1 MMYRTKIN
9 IYGGTKMDD
18 RLFRNAMGKFAT
30 GVTVIT
36 TEADDV
42 VHGMTANAFMSV
54 SLDPKLVVIS
64 ISHKARMLEK
74 ITTSKRFVVN
84 ILSDEQ
90 KDLSMHF
97 AGQVREDL
105 IVNFET
111 INNMPTIKDSL
122 ANIVCNVKTSYIE
135 GDHTLFIG
143 EVTDLVINDG
153 EPLTYFEGKYG
164 KVVNG

>member
-1 MMYRTKIN
+1 
-9 IYGGTKMDD
+9 MDD
-18 RLFRNAMGKFAT
+18 RQFRNAMGKFAT

-36 TEADDV
+36 TIVDDV

-64 ISHKARMLEK
+64 IGHKARMLDK
-74 ITTSKRFVVN
+74 ITTSNRFVVN
-84 ILSDEQ
+84 ILSTEQ
-90 KDLSMHF
+90 KGLSMHF
-97 AGQVREDL
+97 AGQVNEGL

-111 INNMPTIKDSL
+111 IDDMPVIKDSL
-122 ANIVCNVKTSYIE
+122 ANIVCNLKRSYIE

-143 EVTDLVINDG
+143 EVTDLVINEG

-164 KVVNG
+164 KVVSG